1 MPGSNRAA
9 TAAGLAGLAALLTL
23 GGCTDRGQP
32 LSPVRQE
39 KSSAPRFANSATS
52 TVVLDF
58 EGLESFTWVDDRYA
72 PQGVTFSGAQALNAA
87 DMSDAIP
94 PRSGTGV
101 VFDPSGFG
109 GTITATFSSPV
120 SGAGGYVTAFNP
132 VILECHDAAGAL
144 LGADTLP
151 APNYAGAPSGIAPN
165 AWLAVSAPGIARCT
179 FRDAFGHADSYAL
192 DDFTFTPAVAQ
203 PLALTVTLDIRPGA
217 NPNTIGRSDRGVLP
231 VALLT
236 TPGFDAASADPA
248 TLTLGDETDPD
259 TPPARRP
266 NGTLMAALEDA
277 DGDGDLDLVL
287 HFRLPELRANGDLTD
302 TTTELTL
309 RGQTRDGTPIRG
321 TDTVRLVP

>member
-1 MPGSNRAA
+1 MPGSNRAGA
-9 TAAGLAGLAALLTL
+9 AAGLLGLAALLAL
-23 GGCTDRGQP
+23 GGARTGARPCPRSG
-32 LSPVRQE
+32 RK
-39 KSSAPRFANSATS
+39 KSSAPRFSNGEASI
-52 TVVLDF
+52 VVVDF
-58 EGLESFTWVDDRYA
+58 EGHASFTWVTDQYA

-87 DMSDAIP
+87 EMSDAIP
-94 PRSGTGV
+94 SRSGTGV

-109 GTITATFSSPV
+109 GAITATFSSPV
-120 SGAGGYVTAFNP
+120 SNAGGYVTGFNP
-132 VILECHDAAGAL
+132 VIFECHDAADAL

-151 APNYAGAPSGIAPN
+151 APNYAGAGTGIGPN

-192 DDFTFTPAVAQ
+192 DDFTFTPAAAPQALGVA
-203 PLALTVTLDIRPGA
+203 LDIRPGA
-217 NPNTIGRSDRGVLP
+217 NPNAIGRHDRGVLP

-236 TPGFDAASADPA
+236 TPAFDAADADPA
-248 TLTLGDETDPD
+248 TLTLGDGTDPD

-266 NGTLMAALEDA
+266 NGTPMAALEDA

-302 TTTELTL
+302 TSTELTL